1 MRKQARHQIPDL
13 PIDKEKVKAY
23 IPILELSRMYSA
35 QIRENTRR
43 PLIICPFHPD
53 KTLGSCRIYTDTNT
67 FKCESCGAH
76 GDMLKLASGFLG
88 IPLSD
93 MNELLERLIQ
103 EFGIP
108 KDSVRVDYT
117 PGAKKQPPPAERLT
131 PEEYKE
137 LMHSDHYSIPT
148 QYEEVEYEE
157 GIFDYV
163 PQSKI
168 TIYYRSLAVK
178 DPEFHDWVVC
188 TVSRIYWLR
197 YAQMLDH
204 CQKIGFI
211 LMEEVLTEKLKNAS
225 KLLRKALINKSLF
238 RPELRLRNELLNEEL
253 MQKALSA

>member
-1 MRKQARHQIPDL
+1 MRKRARNQKPDM
-13 PIDKEKVKAY
+13 PIDKEKVKGL
-23 IPILELSRMYSA
+23 ISILELSRMHSA
-35 QIRENTRR
+35 QIRENVRL

-53 KTLGSCRIYTDTNT
+53 KHLGACRIYPATNT

-88 IPLSD
+88 IPLSN
-93 MNELLERLIQ
+93 MNELLEALIQ
-103 EFGIP
+103 EFGIS

-117 PGAKKQPPPAERLT
+117 PGVKKPPVPVDRMT
-131 PEEYKE
+131 PEEYTE

-157 GIFDYV
+157 GVFDYV
-163 PQSKI
+163 PQSKT
-168 TIYYRSLAVK
+168 TIYYRTLAVK

-197 YAQMLDH
+197 YAHMLDY

-211 LMEEVLTEKLKNAS
+211 LMEEVLIEKMKKAS
-225 KLLRKALINKSLF
+225 KLLQKALIDKSLF